1 MATKKKSTASMLSS
15 AAATSSPSASAGPSL
30 KAALVQQV
38 ITRLQGDLDAVLR
51 AAKDAHEAA
60 THEEAKPE
68 NSKDTRG
75 LVESY
80 LAAGQAARAVELQ
93 RDLQAM
99 KALALALPEAMSAV
113 GVGALVTLRDEDSDA
128 VSWSLVLPAGAG
140 TALSVD
146 ERRVQVITPQA
157 PLARAVMGR
166 KAGDLIEV
174 VIAGKARTF
183 AVDAVS

>member
-1 MATKKKSTASMLSS
+1 MATKKKPTASSSTAISLSS
-15 AAATSSPSASAGPSL
+15 SSSISKAG
-30 KAALVQQV
+30 LVQQV
-38 ITRLQGDLDAVLR
+38 ISRLQDDLDAVLR

-80 LAAGQAARAVELQ
+80 LAAGQAARAAELQ

-99 KALALALPEAMSAV
+99 KALALALPEAMAAV
-113 GVGALVTLRDEDSDA
+113 GVGALVALRDDDSDA
-128 VSWSLVLPAGAG
+128 VTWSLVLPAGAG
-140 TALSVD
+140 TALVVD
-146 ERRVQVITPQA
+146 DRRIQVITPQA

-166 KAGDLIEV
+166 RAGDLVDV
-174 VIAGKARTF
+174 VIAGRPRTF
-183 AVDAVS
+183 AVDTVA

>member
-1 MATKKKSTASMLSS
+1 MATKKTKSPSTSAGATS
-15 AAATSSPSASAGPSL
+15 AAAGASTSP
-30 KAALVQQV
+30 KAALVQQL
-38 ITRLQGDLDAVLR
+38 IMRLQDDLDAVLR
-51 AAKDAHEAA
+51 AAKDAHDAA

-93 RDLQAM
+93 RDLQAL
-99 KALALALPEAMSAV
+99 KALALALPSSLPTVAM
-113 GVGALVTLRDEDSDA
+113 GALVALRDDDTDA
-128 VSWSLVLPAGAG
+128 VTWSLVLPAGAG
-140 TALSVD
+140 TGLSVD

-166 KAGDLIEV
+166 RAGELVDV

-183 AVDAVS
+183 AIDAVS

>member
-1 MATKKKSTASMLSS
+1 MATKKTKSPSTS
-15 AAATSSPSASAGPSL
+15 AALASVSATPSL
-30 KAALVQQV
+30 KVSLVQRV
-38 ITRLQGDLDAVLR
+38 VARLQDDLDAVLR

-166 KAGDLIEV
+166 KVGDLIEV